1 MVVGCAVLGRDE
13 DAYNKII
20 KLTLKMGVNNCCS
33 KREDELGQEDMTAAA
48 PIDRRKQTFES
59 MMKEDLER
67 KQLGG
72 TGSLN
77 LRSMREEEAIRMRQ

>member
-1 MVVGCAVLGRDE
+1 MSG

-33 KREDELGQEDMTAAA
+33 KRADELGPEEVTTVA

-67 KQLGG
+67 KQLEG
-72 TGSLN
+72 TGSTFK
-77 LRSMREEEAIRMRQ
+77 LRSLREEEAIRMRQ